1 MNLIGT
7 MLAGRYEILEEIGK
21 GGMAYVYKARCHFLN
36 RLVAIKV
43 LKEELRDDKEFV
55 HRFNTEAQ
63 AAARISNPHVVSIY
77 DVGFEN
83 GLYYIVMEYV
93 DGITLKE
100 YIAEK
105 GVLPWR
111 QAAEFAAQIC
121 EGLSAAHKK
130 SVIHRDIKPQNII
143 MTEGGVLKVTDFGI
157 ARATTQ
163 ATQSTSSSTIGTVH
177 YLSPEQARGGYTN
190 ERTDIYSLGVVLY
203 EMLTGRLPFNDNTA
217 VAIAIK
223 HIQEKPVLPRI
234 LNNEIPESMEYI
246 VMKALNKEQNLR
258 YASADAF
265 LADLN
270 KAIKNPNVVLGDA
283 KQAADD
289 LDRTVKRDAIDDR
302 DIDNYERQRRRQ
314 NPEYGKYADRVDREV
329 KENRQR
335 NVDRLRAVKEQ
346 KKKERRI
353 TIAAVIAAIV
363 VLAGLG
369 VVFSMMTGGSAL
381 SVFTG
386 GEKVKIPNVMDMLLT
401 DAQKQ
406 YRQDGFSIVKK
417 SEKASDKAAGTILE
431 QNPPAG
437 SEVTKKDDIV
447 ITVVVSSGANNIKV
461 DNYTNLKIDEARKK
475 IAESKLKV
483 NEIEEESSTVAE
495 GVVIR
500 QEPSAGQEVSEGYL
514 VTLYVSSGNKKDA
527 DKTQT
532 EDKKNDSN
540 KNDSTT
546 TDNKSNNTQ
555 NGTQNGT
562 GSTNGTGSN
571 SGNTNGSSSGS
582 GSHSGGTG
590 SSSGGTGSSS
600 GGTGS
605 SSGGSS
611 SSGSGSHSGGT
622 GSSSSGGSSSGSG
635 SGGADVTP
643 GISN

>member
-302 DIDNYERQRRRQ
+302 DIDN
-314 NPEYGKYADRVDREV
+314 
-329 KENRQR
+329 
-335 NVDRLRAVKEQ
+335 
-346 KKKERRI
+346 
-353 TIAAVIAAIV
+353 
-363 VLAGLG
+363 
-369 VVFSMMTGGSAL
+369 
-381 SVFTG
+381 
-386 GEKVKIPNVMDMLLT
+386 
-401 DAQKQ
+401 
-406 YRQDGFSIVKK
+406 
-417 SEKASDKAAGTILE
+417 
-431 QNPPAG
+431 
-437 SEVTKKDDIV
+437 
-447 ITVVVSSGANNIKV
+447 
-461 DNYTNLKIDEARKK
+461 
-475 IAESKLKV
+475 
-483 NEIEEESSTVAE
+483 
-495 GVVIR
+495 
-500 QEPSAGQEVSEGYL
+500 
-514 VTLYVSSGNKKDA
+514 
-527 DKTQT
+527 
-532 EDKKNDSN
+532 
-540 KNDSTT
+540 
-546 TDNKSNNTQ
+546 
-555 NGTQNGT
+555 
-562 GSTNGTGSN
+562 
-571 SGNTNGSSSGS
+571 
-582 GSHSGGTG
+582 
-590 SSSGGTGSSS
+590 
-600 GGTGS
+600 
-605 SSGGSS
+605 
-611 SSGSGSHSGGT
+611 
-622 GSSSSGGSSSGSG
+622 
-635 SGGADVTP
+635 
-643 GISN
+643 